1 MNIRLCFHKG
11 GCCVILLYIRLII
24 NIILVIALCFSIV
37 LFFKKRKR
45 IIKFLCFVF
54 SVLLGFILI
63 FSFSDIYAF
72 NLTSND
78 AVIIADSLGEK
89 LDSIT
94 FNKKL
99 FINFEDSFED
109 GKNMYWVYCAPY
121 SDALLDEF
129 VETEK
134 FYFWAH
140 ENRYNDWNI
149 LIAPTI
155 FHFDNSYFIGY
166 HETPTQRILCY
177 NPNVI
182 IELKYTSYEY
192 RNELWEGINF
202 DYVLGP
208 IREWLAGQSGQ
219 SGQLGDG

>member
-149 LIAPTI
+149 LIAPTVY
-155 FHFDNSYFIGY
+155 HFDNSYFIVY

-177 NPNVI
+177 NKNVM
-182 IELKYTSYEY
+182 IELQYTSYEY
-192 RNELWEGINF
+192 RDEPWKDIEF
-202 DYVLGP
+202 DYVLAT
-208 IREWLAGQSGQ
+208 IRARFESTEEQSG
-219 SGQLGDG
+219 DG

>member
-78 AVIIADSLGEK
+78 AVIISDSLGEK

-219 SGQLGDG
+219 SGDS

>member
-219 SGQLGDG
+219 SGQSGDG